1 MYITPTMPKL
11 NAKSMKPPPTY
22 EENKAVVEASES
34 YKKALEALQT
44 LDKLAR
50 FASESDAQDI
60 HWKWGD
66 ALNALGQV
74 FYEGLEVLE
83 AQQAPEAA
91 MPALKP
97 KPHAKAKLPAKS
109 KSSSKAGKVLNHLR
123 KAEKRQAFDEII
135 REALDPRAMMF
146 Y

>member
-1 MYITPTMPKL
+1 MPKF
-11 NAKSMKPPPTY
+11 NAKSMKPPPTF
-22 EENKAVVEASES
+22 EENKAFIEASKP
-34 YKKALEALQT
+34 YKEALEIFNTVEKRAMCG
-44 LDKLAR
+44 
-50 FASESDAQDI
+50 SESDAQDTYQ
-60 HWKWGD
+60 KWGD
-66 ALNALGQV
+66 ALHALDQV
-74 FYEGLEVLE
+74 FYEELEVLE

-123 KAEKRQAFDEII
+123 KAVKRQAFDETI
-135 REALDPRAMMF
+135 REALDPTAMMF